1 MRKFTLR
8 ARDHQSLTTLL
19 SAAVFAVKG
28 LWKSSQQENKPM
40 KWILIAISL
49 GAFMELGA
57 TKVEIKAQ
65 TDSHPEPPMNL
76 STPTQSVERD
86 SPEKSSQVASSSVPL
101 RLSLGIAAGRFRDL
115 TSGTPVTTM
124 GGVITDRWN
133 SWGGKIYAD
142 FRSGPLGL
150 ELNANLLLPGASM
163 AAAFPLGLQI
173 KAYPFY
179 STELYGGGEWLST
192 RGSQFFVGYA
202 WHRRIGLEIGIINLK
217 GVQGEGH
224 ASGVYD
230 KQG

>member
-1 MRKFTLR
+1 
-8 ARDHQSLTTLL
+8 
-19 SAAVFAVKG
+19 
-28 LWKSSQQENKPM
+28 
-40 KWILIAISL
+40 
-49 GAFMELGA
+49 
-57 TKVEIKAQ
+57 
-65 TDSHPEPPMNL
+65 
-76 STPTQSVERD
+76 
-86 SPEKSSQVASSSVPL
+86 
-101 RLSLGIAAGRFRDL
+101 
-115 TSGTPVTTM
+115 M

-173 KAYPFY
+173 KAYPFH
-179 STELYGGGEWLST
+179 STELYGGGGWLST

-230 KQG
+230 KQAYYLLLKFNVVNAGNAK